1 MQDRAFSQYSKTFSK
16 ALVNYR
22 PILKFKDFQGFQ
34 RTLRTL
40 KEASKYEVFKE
51 LVIDESTFG
60 LISVAQPSQRLLP
73 LSPLRS
79 REVESCYRILDRT
92 RGKRLSTLCRKSW
105 VLSRDLWFLWA
116 IEKFHS

>member
-60 LISVAQPSQRLLP
+60 LISVAQ
-73 LSPLRS
+73 RS
-79 REVESCYRILDRT
+79 NP
-92 RGKRLSTLCRKSW
+92 
-105 VLSRDLWFLWA
+105 A
-116 IEKFHS
+116 IEYLIVHVGRDCRLFAESRGFCRGISGFSGR